1 MTVATALAAG
11 FPAAEDFAATAADG
25 PSKAAAA
32 PGAAERGW
40 FGLARE
46 LGQRDGGEN
55 VGPTGFVAR
64 LDALERAVDLA
75 ARDHGRGQALRWA
88 TGTCRTLWRH
98 DLAGGVIA
106 APPVVAGDLV
116 LWNTGAA
123 IRAVRLADGMPAWPT
138 GSASHDTRVF
148 PRGSGAA
155 PAGLHGAAVQ
165 ATAALS
171 TAGGRAYAVLE
182 REAGE
187 ALVCLDLS
195 PAAEGRLV
203 WLVDVGELALP
214 GLGLPGVPLVCDGP
228 PLVDH
233 ELCCV
238 VLRPAGGRDE
248 LVLAAFAAA
257 DGRLEWTRRCGTAIA
272 ADGVDYGRGR
282 RRPVFVEDRIV
293 LATHAGAVVSF
304 DRVGR
309 QSWRTETPGS
319 APRTVET
326 AAAAQQVP
334 LPPAMPDAVGAGGL
348 VVVAPRDAGG
358 VVAIDA
364 RAGAVAW
371 RWAAGD
377 AVVGLLEPVE
387 DGVVVVTRTAGDA
400 TGLVRLDRV
409 SGDETVRPLV
419 LAGRDAGPVTLLE
432 HTLFRPR
439 SRTREAGDGGVVLE
453 VFDPVSL
460 ASRPLSID
468 IAPSATAADADSP
481 ACFVAGGGGR
491 LAVAVPGAVVC
502 LEGATAADEGGTA
515 R

>member
-11 FPAAEDFAATAADG
+11 FPVAEDFAATAADG
-25 PSKAAAA
+25 PSTAAAA
-32 PGAAERGW
+32 VAAERGW
-40 FGLARE
+40 FGLARD
-46 LGQRDGGEN
+46 LGPQRGDEN
-55 VGPTGFVAR
+55 VGPDGFLAR

-75 ARDHGRGQALRWA
+75 ARDHGRGQARRWA
-88 TGTCRTLWRH
+88 TETYRTLWRH

-123 IRAVRLADGMPAWPT
+123 IHAVRLADGMPAWPT
-138 GSASHDTRVF
+138 GSASHDTRLF

-155 PAGLHGAAVQ
+155 PAGLHGAAVP

-171 TAGGRAYAVLE
+171 TAGGRAYAALD

-195 PAAEGRLV
+195 AAAEGRLV
-203 WLVDVGELALP
+203 WLVDVAELVLT
-214 GLGLPGVPLVCDGP
+214 GLGLPDGPLVCDGP

-238 VLRPAGGRDE
+238 VLRPVGGRDE